1 MPCLHFKIQRAPL
14 AVCPCHRLPAMR
26 YAWLVNQQRR
36 EREIDS
42 KGEKERKKMS
52 IWTSFDNCRRD
63 WATEREERER
73 GREECCVLVSVVAA
87 TVLHVAR
94 ST

>member
-14 AVCPCHRLPAMR
+14 AGCPCHRLPAMR

-42 KGEKERKKMS
+42 VGEKERKKCQFGQVL
-52 IWTSFDNCRRD
+52 IIAD
-63 WATEREERER
+63 ATGPQRGRRER

>member
-1 MPCLHFKIQRAPL
+1 MFAFQNPESAPRVL
-14 AVCPCHRLPAMR
+14 PLPQAACHAVRLVGQPAKK
-26 YAWLVNQQRR
+26 R
-36 EREIDS
+36 ERDRQHG
-42 KGEKERKKMS
+42 GEGEKKMS

>member
-1 MPCLHFKIQRAPL
+1 M
-14 AVCPCHRLPAMR
+14 
-26 YAWLVNQQRR
+26 
-36 EREIDS
+36 
-42 KGEKERKKMS
+42 GEKERKKCQFGQVL
-52 IWTSFDNCRRD
+52 IIADATGPQRGRR
-63 WATEREERER
+63 ERER

>member
-1 MPCLHFKIQRAPL
+1 MFAFQNPESAPRGL
-14 AVCPCHRLPAMR
+14 PLPQAACHAVRLVGQPAK
-26 YAWLVNQQRR
+26 
-36 EREIDS
+36 EKEIDS
-42 KGEKERKKMS
+42 MGEKERKKCQFGQVL
-52 IWTSFDNCRRD
+52 IIAD
-63 WATEREERER
+63 ATVPQRGRRER